1 MILAEIFSAARTLYH
16 VEIVPYRPEYLGEL
30 LSFLRA
36 QFPASP
42 LKGDPSFFHWR
53 FARNPLGSSLDHYH
67 LAMENNRIAG
77 QLGAIRDRIWANGRW
92 LDCCWLV
99 DLILAP
105 EHRGARSTAAL
116 RLFQAVMKKCPLLL
130 VTGAGPKLF
139 RFYKAMRWD
148 YREVSGTYFAI
159 RRPGPLLA
167 VARDAGETWPM
178 LRPFLPLA
186 GLAMTALQS
195 ARRVRMGVEF
205 ELSRLDR
212 FGEETDDLIERALPS
227 LPVTSH
233 RSSLFL
239 NWKFHQ
245 RPQGTHFAIAA
256 RRSGRPRIDGYMAVK
271 IMERQPH
278 ARWGEIVDFLA
289 EPGDSSVFR
298 SLLDQATNIALEAD
312 VDFLRLRCS
321 LREHRDLLR
330 APYWIHRNRP
340 VIDGTFFRTE
350 DAHLSRYLAEAP
362 WHLTSLVSDRTD
374 HGADEFAA
382 HPQPALMARAAA
394 SL

>member
-1 MILAEIFSAARTLYH
+1 
-16 VEIVPYRPEYLGEL
+16 VEIVAYQPEHSAEL

-42 LKGDPSFFHWR
+42 LKGDPSFFRWR
-53 FARNPLGSSLDHYH
+53 FARNPLGSSLDNYH
-67 LAMENNRIAG
+67 LAMENNRIVG
-77 QLGAIRDRIWANGRW
+77 QLGAIRDRIWARDRW

-116 RLFQAVMKKCPLLL
+116 RLFQVAMKKCPLLL

-139 RFYKAMRWD
+139 RFYKALRWD

-167 VARDAGETWPM
+167 LARDAGETRPA
-178 LRPFLPLA
+178 LEPFLPLA

-195 ARRVRMGVEF
+195 AWGRWREWPGVEF
-205 ELSRLDR
+205 EFDRLDR
-212 FGEETDDLIERALPS
+212 FGDESDDLIERVLPS
-227 LPVTSH
+227 LPATSH
-233 RSSLFL
+233 RSPPYL
-239 NWKFHQ
+239 NWKFNQ
-245 RPQGTHFAIAA
+245 RPEGTHFAIAA
-256 RRSGRPRIDGYMAVK
+256 RRKGRSRIEGYMAVK
-271 IMERQPH
+271 IMERRPH
-278 ARWGEIVDFLA
+278 ARWAEIVDFLTD
-289 EPGDSSVFR
+289 PGDPTVFAG
-298 SLLDQATNIALEAD
+298 LLGQVTRQALEAD

-321 LREHRDLLR
+321 LKEHRNLLKS
-330 APYWIHRNRP
+330 PFWIHHNRP

-350 DAHLSRYLAEAP
+350 DAELSRYLAEAP

-382 HPQPALMARAAA
+382 RRRSELAARAVA
-394 SL
+394 SI